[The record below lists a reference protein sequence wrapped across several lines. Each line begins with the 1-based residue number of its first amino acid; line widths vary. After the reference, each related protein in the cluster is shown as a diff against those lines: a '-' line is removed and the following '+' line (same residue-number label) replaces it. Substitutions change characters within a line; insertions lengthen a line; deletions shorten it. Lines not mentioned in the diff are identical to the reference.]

1 MRRRIRRS
9 LAAESNLN
17 SFIYGGLIMET
28 KKPVYQSETGDWDVF
43 KDNEGYKFSNGES
56 IDTVEDTLDN
66 IVYIGL
72 DKIEMFFEII
82 FDLSQ
87 SSEDKQLERIAHVGL
102 TLVNDMQNQIE
113 ECDGFTTKK
122 CGQIVIDR
130 ATPGQLNIRDNAMLA
145 ARFIESELT

>member
-1 MRRRIRRS
+1 
-9 LAAESNLN
+9 
-17 SFIYGGLIMET
+17 MET

-87 SSEDKQLERIAHVGL
+87 SSEDKELERIAYVGL

-113 ECDGFTTKK
+113 EFDGFTTKK
-122 CGQIVIDR
+122 CGEIAVER
-130 ATPGQLNIRDNAMLA
+130 VTPGQLNIPDNTMLA